1 MTFAQYLLQIGNQ
14 EVFYMFHRHVGLSIN
29 YDSKMVKLLIWHVIN
44 DTIEMYAVYMRSWQ
58 GGFQDETDSY
68 GRR

>member
-1 MTFAQYLLQIGNQ
+1 
-14 EVFYMFHRHVGLSIN
+14 
-29 YDSKMVKLLIWHVIN
+29 MVKLLIWHVIN
-44 DTIEMYAVYMRSWQ
+44 DTIEMYAVYTRSWQ